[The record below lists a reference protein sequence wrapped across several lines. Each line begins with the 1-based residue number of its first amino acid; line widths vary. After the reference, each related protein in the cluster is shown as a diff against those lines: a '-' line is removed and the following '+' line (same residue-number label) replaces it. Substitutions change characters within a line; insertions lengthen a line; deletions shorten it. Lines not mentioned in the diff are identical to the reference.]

1 MPIMGFKLSV
11 ATTMSRLIA
20 FCLCFMMAATA
31 SWAHETRPAIAD
43 LSVTEDTAVL
53 RLTMALEAPLSGVNL
68 DGLENTDDAAES
80 EVYDQLRALN
90 HDDLAERLRLAWGSF
105 SSLIRLET
113 GGEAVSLTLTATD
126 IPFPSS
132 EELPRDSVVT
142 ITAQLPRGT
151 DPVVFSWDRSLG
163 DVILRHETSAPN
175 AYAALLTSGEA
186 SQPIPRSGETPRE
199 STKDTIVN
207 YVVQGFEHILPKGL
221 DHILFVLGLFFLSAK
236 MRPLLI
242 QVSAFTVAHT
252 VTLALASYGLVTIP
266 ASIVEPLIALSI
278 TIVAFENIVV
288 GRVTPWRTVIVF
300 AFGLLHGLGFASVL
314 GVLGL
319 SQTQAAL
326 SLISF
331 NVGVEIGQL
340 TVIAIAYILLARPFG
355 KKSWYR
361 TGIEIPASL
370 IIGLIG
376 LYWFLERIWPVPA

>member
-1 MPIMGFKLSV
+1 MGFKLNV

-20 FCLCFMMAATA
+20 FCLCFVMAASA

-43 LSVTEDTAVL
+43 LSVTEHSATL
-53 RLTMALEAPLSGVNL
+53 RLTMALEAPLAGINL
-68 DGLENTDDAAES
+68 DGLENTDDAEGS

-90 HDDLAERLRLAWGSF
+90 HEDLAERLRLAWGSF

-113 GGEAVSLTLTATD
+113 GGEAVSLILTSTD

-132 EELPRDSVVT
+132 EELPRDSVIT
-142 ITAQLPRGT
+142 ITAHLPEGD
-151 DPVVFSWDRSLG
+151 DPVIFSWDRTLG
-163 DVILRHETSAPN
+163 DVILRHETPETD
-175 AYAALLTSGEA
+175 AYAAILTGGAA
-186 SQPIPRSGETPRE
+186 SAPIPRTGETATE
-199 STKDTIVN
+199 STKDIVVG
-207 YVVQGFEHILPKGL
+207 YVIQGFEHILPKGL

-242 QVSAFTVAHT
+242 QISAFTIAHT
-252 VTLALASYGLVTIP
+252 VTLALASYGVLTIP
-266 ASIVEPLIALSI
+266 SSIVEPLIALSI
-278 TIVAFENIVV
+278 TVVAFENIVV

-319 SQTQAAL
+319 SQSQAAL

-355 KKSWYR
+355 NKSWYR